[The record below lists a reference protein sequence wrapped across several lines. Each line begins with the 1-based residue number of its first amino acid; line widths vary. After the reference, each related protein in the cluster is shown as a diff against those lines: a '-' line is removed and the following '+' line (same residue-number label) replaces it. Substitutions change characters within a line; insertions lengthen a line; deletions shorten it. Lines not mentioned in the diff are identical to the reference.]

1 MTRNSVLI
9 IGGTIIVVLFA
20 VMQFNLIIDR
30 DNGEGPSALSS
41 SGDQA
46 ALEKIPLHSK
56 PRPVNPIS
64 FVNEEGETLDISA
77 WRGKVVLLNI
87 WATWCVPCREEM
99 PTLDRLQK
107 QIGGKYFEVA
117 ALSIDQG
124 GVEKVR
130 KFYNQINIDQLKIY
144 VDQSMSATTR
154 LGAFGIPATLL
165 LSPDGLELGRFV
177 GPTTWDTPEMISFLE
192 SIITQQFEER

>member
-1 MTRNSVLI
+1 MTRKSALI
-9 IGGTIIVVLFA
+9 IVGSIIVVFFA
-20 VMQFNLIIDR
+20 VMQFYLIAQRDDR
-30 DNGEGPSALSS
+30 NGPTAQSFYDSQLE
-41 SGDQA
+41 
-46 ALEKIPLHSK
+46 LEKIPLNSK
-56 PRPVNPIS
+56 PRPLNPVS
-64 FVNEEGETLDISA
+64 FVNETGETLDISA

-107 QIGGKYFEVA
+107 QLGGKHFEVA

-144 VDQSMSATTR
+144 VDDSMSATR
-154 LGAFGIPATLL
+154 SLGVIGIPATLL
-165 LSPDGLELGRFV
+165 LAPDGQELGRFV
-177 GPTTWDTPEMISFLE
+177 GPADWDNPKMISFLE
-192 SIITQQFEER
+192 SVITQQFN